1 MIATEEQFFTF
12 GKYKGRDIKSK
23 IHEDFNYVNWCVN
36 NVKFFKL
43 SKENAELFYKQADR
57 NKDFN
62 RNNKNLVEGRDIDF
76 QEMGDYADVAF
87 FATWGQD

>member
-12 GKYKGRDIKSK
+12 GKYKGCDVKSK
-23 IHEDFNYVNWCVN
+23 ICEDFNYVNWCVN

-57 NKDFN
+57 NRDFN
-62 RNNKNLVEGRDIDF
+62 RSNKKLVVDRDIDF
-76 QEMGDYADVAF
+76 QEMGDYADLTF